1 MEKKKSIIKGNGQL
15 LTIVINLVE
24 CLNIDLLAPLQ
35 MVVVWNYPHRDP
47 PLPPTHAH
55 FPYPFFND
63 LLT

>member
-47 PLPPTHAH
+47 PPPPCPFPLPV
-55 FPYPFFND
+55 F
-63 LLT
+63 

>member
-47 PLPPTHAH
+47 PPTHAH